1 MASKTFKCPYCNK
14 RKTRIDLIKHV
25 DRVHA
30 DLLPLEFTATRI
42 VFNSINYDNLDYNG
56 KCVICGGSSDWD
68 ENKAR
73 YNRLCNNPNCR
84 KEFNR
89 RAEENLLRTK
99 GVRKMAQSLEG
110 QDRKSV
116 V

>member
-42 VFNSINYDNLDYNG
+42 VFNSIN
-56 KCVICGGSSDWD
+56 
-68 ENKAR
+68 
-73 YNRLCNNPNCR
+73 
-84 KEFNR
+84 
-89 RAEENLLRTK
+89 
-99 GVRKMAQSLEG
+99 
-110 QDRKSV
+110 
-116 V
+116 